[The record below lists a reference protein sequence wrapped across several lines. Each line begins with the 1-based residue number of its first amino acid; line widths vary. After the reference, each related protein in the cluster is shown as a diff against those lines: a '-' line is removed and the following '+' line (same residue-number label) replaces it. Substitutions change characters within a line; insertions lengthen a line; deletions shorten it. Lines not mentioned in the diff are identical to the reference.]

1 MKAGISLRQA
11 CPRAPCTHAPDLHTG
26 SAGPKDPQAR
36 AMGATAP
43 HPIEWTAASDWKGH
57 TCGARA
63 ASGKPRQGSKQEEK
77 GPRTSAVEGVVLRN
91 V

>member
-1 MKAGISLRQA
+1 MPLARV
-11 CPRAPCTHAPDLHTG
+11 HPDLHTG
-26 SAGPKDPQAR
+26 SVEGKDPQVC

-57 TCGARA
+57 TCRART
-63 ASGKPRQGSKQEEK
+63 ASGKPWQGSKQEEK
-77 GPRTSAVEGVVLRN
+77 GPRTTAAEGVVLRN